1 MMFDTNLLNNTI
13 IRSATYVCRPIVC
26 VMLAL
31 GLNAC
36 AITPDTVVRTPTT
49 AAPSPVV
56 HNSAASGAIYNA
68 SHKPLFE
75 DRRARMVGDI
85 MTINITENTT
95 AKKSGSSSSSKS
107 GTVDSS
113 ASVPVGLP
121 VDIIKEG
128 IAITADSAISNDD
141 SAAENSSNSFNGNIT
156 VTVIEVLANGN
167 LVVSGEKQISLD
179 KGTEFVRFSGVVNPD
194 TVTLG
199 NVVSSTKV
207 ADARIEYRTN
217 SKLDG
222 AQVAS
227 ILARFFLSFAPW

>member
-1 MMFDTNLLNNTI
+1 MFNTSLLSKPI
-13 IRSATYVCRPIVC
+13 IF
-26 VMLAL
+26 VMLAC
-31 GLNAC
+31 GLSAC

-49 AAPSPVV
+49 ATPSPAVK
-56 HNSAASGAIYNA
+56 NTASSGAIYNA

-95 AKKSGSSSSSKS
+95 AKKAGSSSSSKNGS
-107 GTVDSS
+107 VDSS

-141 SAAENSSNSFNGNIT
+141 TAAENSSNSFNGNIT
-156 VTVIEVLANGN
+156 VTVVDILSNGN

-194 TVTLG
+194 TITLG

-227 ILARFFLSFAPW
+227 ILARFFLSFSPW

>member
-1 MMFDTNLLNNTI
+1 MLNINHLKKTI
-13 IRSATYVCRPIVC
+13 FHAASQACKPVFFIT
-26 VMLAL
+26 LAC

-36 AITPDTVVRTPTT
+36 AITPETIVKTPTT
-49 AAPSPVV
+49 AAPSPTV
-56 HNSAASGAIYNA
+56 SKTASNGAIYNV

-75 DRRARMVGDI
+75 DRRARMIGDI
-85 MTINITENTT
+85 MTINITENTS
-95 AKKSGSSSSSKS
+95 AKKSGSSSSSKNGS
-107 GTVDSS
+107 IDSS

-141 SAAENSSNSFNGNIT
+141 SASENSSNSFNGNIT
-156 VTVIEVLANGN
+156 VTVIDVLSNGN

-194 TVTLG
+194 NIILG

-217 SKLDG
+217 SKFDG
-222 AQVAS
+222 AQIAS
-227 ILARFFLSFAPW
+227 ILARFFLSFSPL